1 MLRNI
6 DTSPFPVYLNSSLI
20 SWYQKPTS
28 IFQSGKKKGI
38 CAWYLTA
45 KRQLLRQETHPII
58 RFNTHFGQQE
68 NVAL

>member
-1 MLRNI
+1 M
-6 DTSPFPVYLNSSLI
+6 

-28 IFQSGKKKGI
+28 IFQSGKKKEI

-45 KRQLLRQETHPII
+45 KRQLLRQESHPIL